1 MTQRTL
7 SNLWM
12 PRARKRFPLANRPYS
27 VFMKDSNANAEL
39 QGKGY
44 FPDDLKAC
52 LADKKPFM
60 YRPMAQLAEE
70 DDRINDLIKGLART
84 ERIRRDGRGRRW
96 SPRTT
101 GADLTSVRVAPRA
114 ISWMETLSLNLAD

>member
-12 PRARKRFPLANRPYS
+12 PRARKRFPFANRPYS
-27 VFMKDSNANAEL
+27 VFMKDSKANAEL

-44 FPDDLKAC
+44 FPDDLKVC

-70 DDRINDLIKGLART
+70 DDGINGLIKVWPESRESVEMGVAVV
-84 ERIRRDGRGRRW
+84 GRLGQRE
-96 SPRTT
+96 
-101 GADLTSVRVAPRA
+101 L
-114 ISWMETLSLNLAD
+114 I

>member
-1 MTQRTL
+1 
-7 SNLWM
+7 
-12 PRARKRFPLANRPYS
+12 
-27 VFMKDSNANAEL
+27 MKGSKANAEL

-44 FPDDLKAC
+44 FPDDLKVC

-70 DDRINDLIKGLART
+70 SDGINDLIKGLARI

-96 SPRTT
+96 SPRTM
-101 GADLTSVRVAPRA
+101 GADLTSVRVTP
-114 ISWMETLSLNLAD
+114 